1 MNIKSGYW
9 APLLIVLTISA
20 LTVTTGVA
28 PKAENETI
36 SSWKSAVLFS
46 EEMFLNC
53 MGIFVSLASFFK
65 LRHLKFTIASRQ
77 SVIDEFLLYIAFFFS
92 ANYLVA
98 TVALASYFNRIS
110 VNKTHKDL
118 LMGRL
123 ALNMLELVEVIL
135 QTYLIQDC
143 FRRCSEEEFQQ
154 RIKPGRQMIAVLL
167 GINLAGWVVK
177 SFQLKEADILYNIT
191 VRDEIAFGW
200 VLIAITMPV
209 FLFYRYH
216 CTVCLSQAFTMLYE
230 DETRRFEALWR
241 QNPIYL
247 SNLLSHTNLTMCEGG
262 GEHFH
267 ARENLASPRLS
278 SKQLNEMLHRKF
290 STQSFQQ
297 IEYMMPRRASFFNP
311 NVTLSTSTNN
321 LHDAEFH
328 FGGAPFH
335 HPSQP
340 NDMNPVHKLS
350 AIPYAQ
356 KKLSVPNLKRL
367 SVSGVPKPSYRG
379 PTTNPIG
386 AFPSRCPL
394 TESESY
400 EGPNYFLSRISPV
413 TSVTAYR
420 NEHATQTTALFEQHH
435 TGNSAHS
442 HYHHQRSTTQSTL
455 KPPSSLLKL
464 NHNKSIDAGQLGG
477 EQDGMQRRQTLVNLE
492 TAKYR
497 FLAAEMAHKR
507 VLERS
512 VDAAGE
518 SGKKRRS
525 KSSKKKQQKG
535 GKVAVKGGKDKR
547 CCQKFNMSPRDTNT
561 NNNVPS
567 SSPPPPPAVIL
578 NPPTVIEPPEVQ
590 ISQTQQVR
598 GFEPSKMVPLLIA
611 RNIMSTTD
619 GEPLSAVP
627 EEAGHDSLSLSLPI
641 ILSSV
646 PPSPSN
652 ERSESE
658 NTFQT
663 IKTEEIP
670 NDNTE
675 LESAFSAVDS
685 STEKTTSPST
695 QKTNGRKIR
704 KHVLWCIR
712 KNATAK
718 PKACKTPK

>member
-36 SSWKSAVLFS
+36 SPWKSAVLFS

-77 SVIDEFLLYIAFFFS
+77 SVIDEFVLYIAFFFS

-98 TVALASYFNRIS
+98 TVALTSYFNR
-110 VNKTHKDL
+110 VTDNKIHKDL

-123 ALNMLELVEVIL
+123 ALNMLELVEVLL

-191 VRDEIAFGW
+191 VRDEIAYGW

-247 SNLLSHTNLTMCEGG
+247 SNLLSHTCLTVCEEGG
-262 GEHFH
+262 DHFH
-267 ARENLASPRLS
+267 ARENLNSPRLS

-311 NVTLSTSTNN
+311 NVALSTSTTSM
-321 LHDAEFH
+321 HDAEFL

-340 NDMNPVHKLS
+340 NPMNPVQKLS

-367 SVSGVPKPSYRG
+367 SIVGVPKPSYRG
-379 PTTNPIG
+379 STTNPVG
-386 AFPSRCPL
+386 AFPSRHPL

-400 EGPNYFLSRISPV
+400 EGPNYFLSRISP
-413 TSVTAYR
+413 TTPTTAYG
-420 NEHATQTTALFEQHH
+420 NEHAIQATVLYEQHH
-435 TGNSAHS
+435 ALNSSHSPYHHPHQKRNTIAAHS
-442 HYHHQRSTTQSTL
+442 SL
-455 KPPSSLLKL
+455 KPPNSPQNQ
-464 NHNKSIDAGQLGG
+464 NHNRSIDAGQPGG

-492 TAKYR
+492 NAKYR

-518 SGKKRRS
+518 NGKKRRS
-525 KSSKKKQQKG
+525 KSSKKKWQKG
-535 GKVAVKGGKDKR
+535 GGKAAIKGGKDKSSR
-547 CCQKFNMSPRDTNT
+547 QKPDPSSLNTNT

-567 SSPPPPPAVIL
+567 CSPPPPPAVIL
-578 NPPTVIEPPEVQ
+578 NHPAIIESPEVPIHQ
-590 ISQTQQVR
+590 SQQVR

-611 RNIMSTTD
+611 RNMVNTTD
-619 GEPLSAVP
+619 GGEPLSAVP
-627 EEAGHDSLSLSLPI
+627 EEVGHDSLSRSPLI
-641 ILSSV
+641 ILSSA
-646 PPSPSN
+646 PSSPSKN
-652 ERSESE
+652 GSDCDNNGSPE
-658 NTFQT
+658 NTFQ
-663 IKTEEIP
+663 
-670 NDNTE
+670 
-675 LESAFSAVDS
+675 VRS
-685 STEKTTSPST
+685 SCNKL
-695 QKTNGRKIR
+695 
-704 KHVLWCIR
+704 LWHI
-712 KNATAK
+712 AT
-718 PKACKTPK
+718 

>member
-1 MNIKSGYW
+1 
-9 APLLIVLTISA
+9 
-20 LTVTTGVA
+20 
-28 PKAENETI
+28 
-36 SSWKSAVLFS
+36 
-46 EEMFLNC
+46 
-53 MGIFVSLASFFK
+53 
-65 LRHLKFTIASRQ
+65 
-77 SVIDEFLLYIAFFFS
+77 
-92 ANYLVA
+92 
-98 TVALASYFNRIS
+98 
-110 VNKTHKDL
+110 
-118 LMGRL
+118 
-123 ALNMLELVEVIL
+123 
-135 QTYLIQDC
+135 
-143 FRRCSEEEFQQ
+143 
-154 RIKPGRQMIAVLL
+154 
-167 GINLAGWVVK
+167 
-177 SFQLKEADILYNIT
+177 
-191 VRDEIAFGW
+191 
-200 VLIAITMPV
+200 
-209 FLFYRYH
+209 
-216 CTVCLSQAFTMLYE
+216 
-230 DETRRFEALWR
+230 
-241 QNPIYL
+241 
-247 SNLLSHTNLTMCEGG
+247 MCEGG

-328 FGGAPFH
+328 FGGVPLH

-379 PTTNPIG
+379 PTTNLVG

-400 EGPNYFLSRISPV
+400 EGPNYFLSRISPA
-413 TSVTAYR
+413 TPVTAYR
-420 NEHATQTTALFEQHH
+420 NEHATQTTALFEQHP
-435 TGNSAHS
+435 TGNSGHS
-442 HYHHQRSTTQSTL
+442 HYRHQRSTTQSTL

-464 NHNKSIDAGQLGG
+464 NHNRSIDVGQPGR

-525 KSSKKKQQKG
+525 KSSKKRQQKG
-535 GKVAVKGGKDKR
+535 GKVAAKGGKDKR
-547 CCQKFNMSPRDTNT
+547 VCQKSDTSPRDTST

-567 SSPPPPPAVIL
+567 SSPPPPSAVIL
-578 NPPTVIEPPEVQ
+578 NPPTIIEPPEVQ

-611 RNIMSTTD
+611 RNMMSTTD

-641 ILSSV
+641 ILPSV
-646 PPSPSN
+646 PSSPSN
-652 ERSESE
+652 DRSESE
-658 NTFQT
+658 NTFQVRRSYN
-663 IKTEEIP
+663 K
-670 NDNTE
+670 
-675 LESAFSAVDS
+675 LH
-685 STEKTTSPST
+685 SPFV
-695 QKTNGRKIR
+695 NI
-704 KHVLWCIR
+704 
-712 KNATAK
+712 
-718 PKACKTPK
+718 